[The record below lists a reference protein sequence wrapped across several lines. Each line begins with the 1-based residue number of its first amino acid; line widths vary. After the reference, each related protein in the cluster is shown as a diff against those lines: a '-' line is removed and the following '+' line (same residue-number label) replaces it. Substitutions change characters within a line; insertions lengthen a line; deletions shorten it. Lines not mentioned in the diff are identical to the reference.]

1 MPFYGTSGK
10 VADASLY
17 YVVGNG
23 EVREKRIPLEERL
36 IDCRDDS
43 IWDIELEPR
52 YEAKRW
58 LSPPS
63 LGGISVLVLGA
74 ALTKTGVT

>member
-1 MPFYGTSGK
+1 MARGFAGKADCLNILFSNGMPFYGTSGK

-52 YEAKRW
+52 
-58 LSPPS
+58 
-63 LGGISVLVLGA
+63 
-74 ALTKTGVT
+74 TKPNAG

>member
-1 MPFYGTSGK
+1 M
-10 VADASLY
+10 Y

-23 EVREKRIPLEERL
+23 EVREKGIPLEERL

-52 YEAKRW
+52 TKPNAGEARR
-58 LSPPS
+58 L
-63 LGGISVLVLGA
+63 
-74 ALTKTGVT
+74 